1 MSQEDYDEEFDEEE
15 EWEYFEVEE
24 KEAFK
29 DRVSIW
35 DIIKLVLLFGFF
47 ALFFVYFRFW
57 DVFAGWLAFG
67 NENPEIGYSRLIYL
81 TLVLFPVAAS
91 FFLVELVKVS
101 KTLFIPKKETADKE

>member
-15 EWEYFEVEE
+15 EWEYFEAEE
-24 KEAFK
+24 KEPFK

-67 NENPEIGYSRLIYL
+67 TENPEIGYSRLIYA
-81 TLVLFPVAAS
+81 TLLLFPVAAS
-91 FFLVELVKVS
+91 LFLVGLVKAS
-101 KTLFIPKKETADKE
+101 KTLFIPKKETASKE